1 MAKLDDVFSE
11 LAGYATDPYFKPENI
26 EEWLK
31 QDKFVPTERTYD
43 VAIGAQFQD
52 LLNRAPTSQ
61 DIEYYKD
68 YLKQFDIRDPRAMSS
83 MIAER
88 LTLSPEFERK
98 GPLTPDEQKM
108 ASYYG
113 MPIRTA
119 SGEKTGRYDVKPANI
134 AYKYQDYFA

>member
-11 LAGYATDPYFKPENI
+11 LAGYAIDPYFKPENI

-52 LLNRAPTSQ
+52 LLNRPATEK
-61 DIEYYKD
+61 DLAYYKE
-68 YLKQFDIRDPRAMSS
+68 YLKQSNITNPDRMASS
-83 MIAER
+83 IAER
-88 LTLSPEFERK
+88 LAMTPEFERK

-108 ASYYG
+108 AAYYG

-119 SGEKTGRYDVKPANI
+119 LGEKTGRYDVKPANI
-134 AYKYQDYFA
+134 AYKYQDYFG